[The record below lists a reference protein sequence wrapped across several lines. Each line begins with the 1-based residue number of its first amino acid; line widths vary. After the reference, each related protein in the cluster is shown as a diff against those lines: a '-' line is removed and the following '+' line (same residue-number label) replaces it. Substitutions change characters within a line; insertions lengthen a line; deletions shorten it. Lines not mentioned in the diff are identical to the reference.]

1 MAVDPSSVGQS
12 TAPYA
17 FRYDW
22 KDVVL
27 YALGIGAKRAELD
40 YLYEARG
47 PKVYPTFGVIPTY
60 PPLVELVGRAGGSFD
75 NLVHG
80 GQLLRVHR
88 PLPARA
94 ELLTVGTLRG
104 IYDLKRFTQIVVST
118 RTECEG
124 ELLFET
130 EWTILLIGVGQFG
143 GSPPPKAD
151 KPTIAKGAE
160 SCWSFSET
168 TSPEQA
174 LLYRLTGDLNP
185 LHADD
190 EFARALGFSA
200 GPILHGLCTFGY
212 LGRAVI
218 LNQCGGDGDRLVELS
233 AQFKKPLWPGE
244 TLRTEAYQ
252 LGDGRLGLLA
262 YAADRPEPVIGSAW
276 ARLRA
281 APGSD

>member
-1 MAVDPSSVGQS
+1 MAIDPSSVGQS
-12 TAPYA
+12 TAPYTY
-17 FRYDW
+17 RYDW

-47 PKVYPTFGVIPTY
+47 PKVSPTFGVIPTY
-60 PPLVELVGRAGGSFD
+60 PPLVELVGRAGGSFE

-94 ELLTVGTLRG
+94 ELSTVGTLRG

-118 RTECEG
+118 RTESEG

-151 KPTIAKGAE
+151 KISIAKGAE
-160 SCWSFSET
+160 PRWSFAET

-218 LNQCGGDGDRLVELS
+218 LNQCGGDGSRLGELS

-244 TLRTEAYQ
+244 TLRTDAYD
-252 LGDGRLGLLA
+252 LADGRLGLLS
-262 YAADRPEPVIGSAW
+262 YAEDRPEPVIGGAW
-276 ARLRA
+276 ARLRDA
-281 APGSD
+281 AV

>member
-1 MAVDPSSVGQS
+1 MIDPSSVGKK
-12 TAPYA
+12 TAPYSY
-17 FRYDW
+17 RYDW

-47 PKVYPTFGVIPTY
+47 PKVYPMFGVIPTY
-60 PPLVELVGRAGGSFD
+60 PPLVELVGLAGGNFD
-75 NLVHG
+75 NLVHHA
-80 GQLLRVHR
+80 QLLRVHR
-88 PLPARA
+88 PLPPRA
-94 ELLTVGTLRG
+94 DLTTVGKLEG

-118 RTECEG
+118 RTESEG

-130 EWTILLIGVGQFG
+130 EWTILLLGVGQFG
-143 GSPPPKAD
+143 GSPPPKPD
-151 KPTIAKGAE
+151 KPTIRKGAE
-160 SCWSFSET
+160 PRWVFSEA

-185 LHADD
+185 LHADH
-190 EFARALGFSA
+190 EFARSLGFSA

-218 LNQCGGDGDRLVELS
+218 LNQCGGEGDRLKELA

-244 TLRTEAYQ
+244 TLRTEAYDVD
-252 LGDGRLGLLA
+252 DGRLALLA
-262 YAADRPEPVIGSAW
+262 YGQDRPEPVIGHAW

-281 APGSD
+281 ASD

>member
-17 FRYDW
+17 YRYDW

-80 GQLLRVHR
+80 GQLIRVHR

-94 ELLTVGTLRG
+94 ELSTVGTLRG

-130 EWTILLIGVGQFG
+130 EWTILLIGVGHFG

-160 SCWSFSET
+160 PSWTFSET

-185 LHADD
+185 LHADH

-218 LNQCGGDGDRLVELS
+218 LNQCGGDGDRLAELS

-244 TLRTEAYQ
+244 TLRSEAYQ
-252 LGDGRLGLLA
+252 LADGRLGLLS
-262 YAADRPEPVIGSAW
+262 YAEDRPEPVIGSAW

-281 APGSD
+281 ASD